1 MNESQPSINLQTSV
15 GGIHMDTC
23 IYNAAGARCT
33 IDNELFNLNTS
44 NTGAILT
51 KSTTIYSRMG
61 NAKPKYYDNINGSI
75 NANGLENLGMSFY
88 REFSKN
94 PLNKPYIISV
104 AGLGKDDIPIIL
116 EYLDEVKNLKKSWSP
131 IKNISITS
139 PQKQKQHQ
147 NQNQNPYNISGVEV
161 NLSCP
166 NVSGMPQLGYS
177 YDDIEETIM
186 RIVKTY
192 NGVIGLKLPPYFDDM
207 QFFRIASIISRFEQ
221 IKYITCCNSLGN
233 GLIIDTNSESVVIH
247 PRKGFGGVG
256 GLYIK
261 PTALANVVKFREL
274 LPENIDIVG
283 CGGVSTGLDVFEHI
297 LCGASAVQIGTQLMK
312 EGVDCFERITKE
324 LIDIMRNK
332 SYTKIDDFKGKL
344 KTI

>member
-1 MNESQPSINLQTSV
+1 MVEKNLSVSLNTSV
-15 GGIHMDTC
+15 GGIELDNC

-33 IDNELFNLNTS
+33 LDTELFNINKS
-44 NTGAILT
+44 SAGAILT
-51 KSTTIYSRMG
+51 KSSTIYSRMG
-61 NAKPKYYDNINGSI
+61 NAKPKYYEDDYGSI

-94 PLNKPYIISV
+94 TFNKPYIISV

-116 EYLDEVKNLKKSWSP
+116 EYLNEVQHIKKTLKSP
-131 IKNISITS
+131 NTS
-139 PQKQKQHQ
+139 PKRFLNLSNPLSPTKQ
-147 NQNQNPYNISGVEV
+147 YNISGVEV

-177 YDDIEETIM
+177 YDDIEDTI
-186 RIVKTY
+186 IKIIKNY
-192 NGVIGLKLPPYFDDM
+192 DGVIGLKLPPYFDDV
-207 QFFRIASIISRFEQ
+207 QFYRVSSIISRFEQ

-233 GLIIDTNSESVVIH
+233 GLIVNPYTESAVIH
-247 PRKGFGGVG
+247 PREGFGGVG

-261 PTALANVVKFREL
+261 PTALANVLKFRKM
-274 LPENIDIVG
+274 LPKSIDIVG
-283 CGGVSTGLDVFEHI
+283 CGGVTTGLDVFEHI

-312 EGVDCFERITKE
+312 EGVGCFERIKNE
-324 LIDIMRNK
+324 LIDIMIDK

-344 KTI
+344 KNI